1 MDFQEFFEAFMH
13 HLDKGIEFHPGQV
26 YYDSRTNRFLQL
38 RKRHDD
44 FYLCCDFSKSYRD
57 TLTIK
62 AEQKLS
68 PKYLEGCI
76 EVECLDEHPE
86 LWEHD
91 GFGWIVKGKK

>member
-1 MDFQEFFEAFMH
+1 MNFQDFLKEFMNPKEREVH
-13 HLDKGIEFHPGQV
+13 QGPV

-44 FYLCCDFSKSYRD
+44 FYLFSDFKKFYDDSK
-57 TLTIK
+57 TTIS
-62 AEQKLS
+62 EQKLS

-86 LWEHD
+86 LWTYNE
-91 GFGWIVKGKK
+91 FGWCVKEKK